1 MKTILK
7 LRNTNAVLL
16 KVSIILI
23 IIIGLNISKTSGQK
37 FEVKKWTGTYPDMN
51 GSYPMA
57 FIAFKGG
64 IIGIPYYFIRS
75 WPTHYY
81 WNVLSVPV
89 IDATEI
95 SGKTK
100 TGLAKIIMRL
110 IEQSLM
116 NGRYIEKGLIKINTK
131 QQQKIVQTIFD
142 ARFDQLGDLWELTG
156 MFLQVYQKI
165 DQING
170 NGVNVKIKKLLKDEA
185 NELFSQFLLVN
196 LLESNHGHKI
206 DSFGNLKTEITRLLG
221 EVDYTFKKL
230 QYFESFG
237 QSSQASYSFLTR

>member
-7 LRNTNAVLL
+7 LRNTGAVLL

-23 IIIGLNISKTSGQK
+23 IIIGLNISKTNGQV

-95 SGKTK
+95 SG
-100 TGLAKIIMRL
+100 RP
-110 IEQSLM
+110 
-116 NGRYIEKGLIKINTK
+116 K
-131 QQQKIVQTIFD
+131 Q
-142 ARFDQLGDLWELTG
+142 AWL
-156 MFLQVYQKI
+156 
-165 DQING
+165 
-170 NGVNVKIKKLLKDEA
+170 KLLCD
-185 NELFSQFLLVN
+185 LLS
-196 LLESNHGHKI
+196 SN
-206 DSFGNLKTEITRLLG
+206 
-221 EVDYTFKKL
+221 
-230 QYFESFG
+230 
-237 QSSQASYSFLTR
+237 